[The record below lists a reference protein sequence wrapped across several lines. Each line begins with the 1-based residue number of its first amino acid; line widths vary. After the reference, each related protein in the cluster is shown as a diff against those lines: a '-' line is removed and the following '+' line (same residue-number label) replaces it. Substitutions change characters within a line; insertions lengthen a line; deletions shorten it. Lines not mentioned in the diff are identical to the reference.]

1 MDSQNIPHLI
11 PTFLSSKTLR
21 LEQICQSKFQ
31 PRNYFNEVAMEELA
45 ASIKEHGI
53 LQPLLVRP
61 IAGNQYELVAGERR
75 YKAAQALG
83 LTVVPVTVREMTDPE
98 VLQYALVE
106 NLQREDLNPVE
117 ETEGILQLLE
127 MRLQKDRDWIISLL
141 NSIANGKRGLT
152 GSAVR
157 NRELTDRAVRKQ
169 EQQLIQDVFATI
181 GRLTLESFRTHRLP
195 LLKLPPELFEALRY
209 GRIKWTKAKEIAK
222 LESESERLALLERA
236 IAQSLSLRQIQQIVR
251 EKKTP
256 RNSAQQQRE
265 VEGLLQQ
272 FTHFK
277 AWDNPDKRYKM
288 ESLLTEL
295 KELLTEQD

>member
-1 MDSQNIPHLI
+1 MDRQNTQNLI

-21 LEQICQSKFQ
+21 LEQIYPSQFQ

-61 IAGNQYELVAGERR
+61 IQENQYELVTGERR
-75 YKAAQALG
+75 YKAAQAVG
-83 LTVVPVTVREMTDPE
+83 LTVVPVTVREMTDTE

-127 MRLQKDRDWIISLL
+127 MRLQKDRDRIISLL
-141 NSIANGKRGLT
+141 NHIANSKRGLT

-157 NRELTDRAVRKQ
+157 NH
-169 EQQLIQDVFATI
+169 EQQLIQEVFATI
-181 GRLTLESFRTHRLP
+181 GRRITPESFRTHRLP

-209 GRIKWTKAKEIAK
+209 GRIEWTKAKEIAK
-222 LESESERLALLERA
+222 LESESERLALLDRA
-236 IAQSLSLRQIQQIVR
+236 IAQPLSLRQIQQIIR
-251 EKKTP
+251 KKKT
-256 RNSAQQQRE
+256 RRDTAQQQRE
-265 VEGLLQQ
+265 VEGLLQK
-272 FTHFK
+272 FTQFK
-277 AWDNPDKRYKM
+277 AWENPDKRSKM

-295 KELLTEQD
+295 KHLITEPD

>member
-1 MDSQNIPHLI
+1 MDTQNTQPLI

-21 LEQICQSKFQ
+21 LEQICQSQFQ

-45 ASIKEHGI
+45 ASIKQHGI

-141 NSIANGKRGLT
+141 NHIANGKRGFT
-152 GSAVR
+152 DGAVR
-157 NRELTDRAVRKQ
+157 NRE
-169 EQQLIQDVFATI
+169 QQLIQEVFATI
-181 GRLTLESFRTHRLP
+181 GRRITPESFRVHRLP

-209 GRIKWTKAKEIAK
+209 GRIEWTKAKEIAK
-222 LESESERLALLERA
+222 LGSESERLALLDRA
-236 IAQSLSLRQIQQIVR
+236 IAQSLSLRTIQKIVR
-251 EKKTP
+251 EKKRP
-256 RNSAQQQRE
+256 RDSAQQQRD

-272 FTHFK
+272 FTQFK
-277 AWDNPDKRYKM
+277 AWENPDKRYKM

-295 KELLTEQD
+295 KQLITEQD

>member
-1 MDSQNIPHLI
+1 MDTQNTQPLI

-21 LEQICQSKFQ
+21 LEQICQSQFQ

-83 LTVVPVTVREMTDPE
+83 LTAVPVTVREMTDPE

-141 NSIANGKRGLT
+141 NYIANGKRGLT
-152 GSAVR
+152 DIAVR
-157 NRELTDRAVRKQ
+157 NRE
-169 EQQLIQDVFATI
+169 QQLIQEVFATI
-181 GRLTLESFRTHRLP
+181 GRRITPESFRVHRLP

-209 GRIKWTKAKEIAK
+209 GRIKWTKAKEIGK

-236 IAQSLSLRQIQQIVR
+236 IAQSLSLRQIQKIVR

-256 RNSAQQQRE
+256 RDSAQQQRE
-265 VEGLLQQ
+265 VEGLLQK
-272 FTHFK
+272 FTQFK
-277 AWDNPDKRYKM
+277 AWENPDKRSKM

-295 KELLTEQD
+295 KQLITEQD

>member
-1 MDSQNIPHLI
+1 MDNQNTQDLI
-11 PTFLSSKTLR
+11 PTFLASKTLR

-83 LTVVPVTVREMTDPE
+83 LTVVPVTVRDMTDTE

-141 NSIANGKRGLT
+141 NYMANTKRGFT
-152 GSAVR
+152 DSAVR
-157 NRELTDRAVRKQ
+157 NRE
-169 EQQLIQDVFATI
+169 QQLIHEVFATI
-181 GRLTLESFRTHRLP
+181 GRRITPESFRTHRLP

-236 IAQSLSLRQIQQIVR
+236 IAHSLSLRQIQQIIR

-256 RNSAQQQRE
+256 RAAAPQQRD

-272 FTHFK
+272 FTQFK
-277 AWDNPDKRYKM
+277 AWENPDKRSKM
-288 ESLLTEL
+288 ESLLMEL
-295 KELLTEQD
+295 KALLAEQE

>member
-1 MDSQNIPHLI
+1 MDTQNTQHII

-21 LEQICQSKFQ
+21 LEQICPSQFQ

-83 LTVVPVTVREMTDPE
+83 LKDVPVTVREMTDPE

-141 NSIANGKRGLT
+141 NYMANGKRGLT
-152 GSAVR
+152 HSAVR
-157 NRELTDRAVRKQ
+157 NRE
-169 EQQLIQDVFATI
+169 QQLMQEVFATI
-181 GRLTLESFRTHRLP
+181 GRRITPESFRTHRLP

-209 GRIKWTKAKEIAK
+209 GRIEWTKAKEIAK
-222 LESESERLALLERA
+222 LESESERLALLDRA
-236 IAQSLSLRQIQQIVR
+236 IAQSLSLRTIQKIVR
-251 EKKTP
+251 TQKTP
-256 RNSAQQQRE
+256 RDSAQQKRE

-272 FTHFK
+272 FTQFK
-277 AWDNPDKRYKM
+277 AWENPDKRYKM

-295 KELLTEQD
+295 KQLITEPD

>member
-1 MDSQNIPHLI
+1 MDNHNTQDLI
-11 PTFLSSKTLR
+11 PTFVASKTLR
-21 LEQICQSKFQ
+21 LDEICQSKFQ

-61 IAGNQYELVAGERR
+61 ITGNQYELVAGERR

-83 LTVVPVTVREMTDPE
+83 LTIVPVTVREMTDTE

-127 MRLQKDRDWIISLL
+127 MRLQKDRDSIISLL
-141 NSIANGKRGLT
+141 NYMANSKRGRT
-152 GSAVR
+152 YIAVR
-157 NRELTDRAVRKQ
+157 NG
-169 EQQLIQDVFATI
+169 EQQLIQEVFATI
-181 GRLTLESFRTHRLP
+181 GRKITAESFRVHRLP

-222 LESESERLALLERA
+222 LESESERLVLLDRA

-256 RNSAQQQRE
+256 RDSAQQQRE
-265 VEGLLQQ
+265 VERLLQQ

-277 AWDNPDKRYKM
+277 AWENPDKRYKI

-295 KELLTEQD
+295 KELITEPD

>member
-1 MDSQNIPHLI
+1 MNNPNTQDII
-11 PTFLSSKTLR
+11 PTCLSSKTLR
-21 LEQICQSKFQ
+21 LEQICQSQFQ

-45 ASIKEHGI
+45 ASIKAHGI

-75 YKAAQALG
+75 YKAAQFLG
-83 LTVVPVTVREMTDPE
+83 LTVVPVTVREMTDTE

-141 NSIANGKRGLT
+141 NHIANGKRGLT
-152 GSAVR
+152 DSAVR
-157 NRELTDRAVRKQ
+157 NREQQVIQ
-169 EQQLIQDVFATI
+169 EIFSTL
-181 GRLTLESFRTHRLP
+181 GRLSPESFRAHRLP

-209 GRIKWTKAKEIAK
+209 GRIQWTKAKEIAK
-222 LESESERLALLERA
+222 LQSESERLALLERA
-236 IAQSLSLRQIQQIVR
+236 IAQALSLRQIQRIVR
-251 EKKTP
+251 EKKIP
-256 RNSAQQQRE
+256 RDSAQQQRE
-265 VEGLLQQ
+265 VEGLLQK
-272 FTHFK
+272 FTQFK
-277 AWDNPDKRYKM
+277 AWENPDKRNKI

-295 KELLTEQD
+295 KQLLSEQD

>member
-1 MDSQNIPHLI
+1 MDTQNTQRLI
-11 PTFLSSKTLR
+11 PTFLSSKTLP
-21 LEQICQSKFQ
+21 LEQICQSQFQ

-83 LTVVPVTVREMTDPE
+83 LKVVPVTVREMTDPE

-141 NSIANGKRGLT
+141 NHIANGKRGFT
-152 GSAVR
+152 DGAVR
-157 NRELTDRAVRKQ
+157 NR

-181 GRLTLESFRTHRLP
+181 GRLSPESFRTHRLP

-222 LESESERLALLERA
+222 LESESERLALLDRA
-236 IAQSLSLRQIQQIVR
+236 IAQSLSLRTIQKIVR
-251 EKKTP
+251 EKKRP
-256 RNSAQQQRE
+256 RDSAQQQRE

-272 FTHFK
+272 FTQFK
-277 AWDNPDKRYKM
+277 AWENPDKRYKM

-295 KELLTEQD
+295 KQLITEQD

>member
-1 MDSQNIPHLI
+1 MDTQNTQPLI

-21 LEQICQSKFQ
+21 LEQICQSQFQ

-45 ASIKEHGI
+45 ASIKQHGI

-141 NSIANGKRGLT
+141 NHIANGKRGFT
-152 GSAVR
+152 DGAVR
-157 NRELTDRAVRKQ
+157 NR

-181 GRLTLESFRTHRLP
+181 GRLTPESFRTHRLP

-222 LESESERLALLERA
+222 LESESERLALLDRA
-236 IAQSLSLRQIQQIVR
+236 IAQSLSLRTIQKIVR
-251 EKKTP
+251 EKKRP
-256 RNSAQQQRE
+256 RDSAQQQRD

-272 FTHFK
+272 FTQFK
-277 AWDNPDKRYKM
+277 AWENPDKRYKM

-295 KELLTEQD
+295 KQLITEQD

>member
-1 MDSQNIPHLI
+1 MDTQNTQHPI
-11 PTFLSSKTLR
+11 PTFLFSKTLP
-21 LEQICQSKFQ
+21 LEQICPSQFQ

-75 YKAAQALG
+75 YKAAQTLG
-83 LTVVPVTVREMTDPE
+83 LTLVPVTVREMTDTE

-141 NSIANGKRGLT
+141 NYIANGKRGLT
-152 GSAVR
+152 DIAVR
-157 NRELTDRAVRKQ
+157 NRE
-169 EQQLIQDVFATI
+169 QQLIQEVFATI
-181 GRLTLESFRTHRLP
+181 GRRITPESFRTHRLP

-236 IAQSLSLRQIQQIVR
+236 IAESLSLRQIQQIVR
-251 EKKTP
+251 EKKIP
-256 RNSAQQQRE
+256 RDSAQQQRE
-265 VEGLLQQ
+265 VEGLLQK
-272 FTHFK
+272 FTQFK
-277 AWDNPDKRYKM
+277 AWENPDKRYKM
-288 ESLLTEL
+288 ESLLIEL
-295 KELLTEQD
+295 KHLITEQD

>member
-1 MDSQNIPHLI
+1 MDNQNTQDLI

-21 LEQICQSKFQ
+21 LEQICPCQFQ

-61 IAGNQYELVAGERR
+61 IPGNQYELVAGERR
-75 YKAAQALG
+75 YKAAQAVG
-83 LTVVPVTVREMTDPE
+83 LTVVPVTVREMSDPE

-141 NSIANGKRGLT
+141 NYMANGKRGLT
-152 GSAVR
+152 DGAVR
-157 NRELTDRAVRKQ
+157 NREQK
-169 EQQLIQDVFATI
+169 LIEDVFSTI
-181 GRLTLESFRTHRLP
+181 GRLSPESFRTHRLP

-209 GRIKWTKAKEIAK
+209 GRIQWTKAKEIAK
-222 LESESERLALLERA
+222 IESESERLALLEQA
-236 IAQSLSLRQIQQIVR
+236 IAQCLSLRQIQQIIR

-256 RNSAQQQRE
+256 RDSAQQQRE

-272 FTHFK
+272 FTQFK
-277 AWDNPDKRYKM
+277 AWENPDKRYKM

-295 KELLTEQD
+295 KQLITEQD

>member
-1 MDSQNIPHLI
+1 MDTQNTQHII

-21 LEQICQSKFQ
+21 LEQICPSQFQ

-61 IAGNQYELVAGERR
+61 IAGNRYELVAGERR

-98 VLQYALVE
+98 VLQYALIE

-141 NSIANGKRGLT
+141 NYMANSKRG
-152 GSAVR
+152 
-157 NRELTDRAVRKQ
+157 LTDRAVRNR
-169 EQQLIQDVFATI
+169 EQQLILEVFATI
-181 GRLTLESFRTHRLP
+181 GRRKMTPEGFRTHRLP

-209 GRIKWTKAKEIAK
+209 GRIEWTKAKEIAK
-222 LESESERLALLERA
+222 LESESERLALLDRA
-236 IAQSLSLRQIQQIVR
+236 IAQSLTLRTIQKIVR
-251 EKKTP
+251 AQKTP
-256 RNSAQQQRE
+256 RDSAQQKRE

-272 FTHFK
+272 FTQFK
-277 AWDNPDKRYKM
+277 AWENPDKRYKM

-295 KELLTEQD
+295 KQLITEPD

>member
-1 MDSQNIPHLI
+1 MDRQNNPDLI

-21 LEQICQSKFQ
+21 LEQICPSQFQ

-61 IAGNQYELVAGERR
+61 LPGNQYELVTGERR
-75 YKAAQALG
+75 YKAAQAVG

-127 MRLQKDRDWIISLL
+127 MRLQKDRDSIISLL
-141 NSIANGKRGLT
+141 NQIANGKRGFT
-152 GSAVR
+152 DSAVR
-157 NRELTDRAVRKQ
+157 NRE
-169 EQQLIQDVFATI
+169 QQVIEEVFSTI
-181 GRLTLESFRTHRLP
+181 GKRLTPESFRTHRLP
-195 LLKLPPELFEALRY
+195 LLKLAPELLEALRY
-209 GRIKWTKAKEIAK
+209 GRIQWTKAKEIAK

-236 IAQSLSLRQIQQIVR
+236 IAQRLSLRQIQRIVR
-251 EKKTP
+251 QKKTFKDSG
-256 RNSAQQQRE
+256 RQQRDLD
-265 VEGLLQQ
+265 GLLQK
-272 FTHFK
+272 FTQFK
-277 AWDNPDKRYKM
+277 AWENPDKRDKI

-295 KELLTEQD
+295 KELMTE

>member
-1 MDSQNIPHLI
+1 MDSQNTQHLI

-21 LEQICQSKFQ
+21 LEQICPSQFQ
-31 PRNYFNEVAMEELA
+31 PRNYFNQVAMEELA

-61 IAGNQYELVAGERR
+61 LPGNQYELVAGERR
-75 YKAAQALG
+75 YKAAQAVG
-83 LTVVPVTVREMTDPE
+83 LTVVPVTVREMSDSE

-141 NSIANGKRGLT
+141 NQMANGKRGRT
-152 GSAVR
+152 DSAVR
-157 NRELTDRAVRKQ
+157 KR
-169 EQQLIQDVFATI
+169 EQQLIQDVFSSI
-181 GRLTLESFRTHRLP
+181 GRRITTESFRTHRLP

-209 GRIKWTKAKEIAK
+209 GRIQWTKAKEIAK

-236 IAQSLSLRQIQQIVR
+236 IAQGLSLRQIQRIVR
-251 EKKTP
+251 EKKIP
-256 RNSAQQQRE
+256 RDSAQQQRE
-265 VEGLLQQ
+265 VEGLLQK
-272 FTHFK
+272 FTQFK
-277 AWDNPDKRYKM
+277 AWKNPEKRDKI
-288 ESLLTEL
+288 ESLLMEL
-295 KELLTEQD
+295 KELLSEQD